1 MTEPAYTLYKMDISY
16 FSGKVEAYL
25 HCKGIAHRKVTA
37 TARVLDEVYAA
48 TGVKKVPAIQ
58 CADGRWL
65 FDSTPMLE
73 WLEDHHPTPCT
84 RPADPALAF
93 IAQLVEDYAD
103 EWLWR
108 PAMWWRWEPLASRRA
123 LGRRIAEEVRP
134 PGVPL
139 GLMAWFFPQRQR
151 WTWLWGDGMNRR
163 NSAQVRALYLEELAS
178 LQAILSRQPY
188 LLGEQPSAADFGYFA
203 SMFRHFGND
212 PDPAEIMRREAPA
225 VYAWLARLWAGASS
239 ATPSAGMP
247 QWQWPQGPG
256 WEDVMARI
264 QRDYLPYLQANAE
277 AFAAGRKRFDF
288 VGYSQ
293 QFPGTV
299 VHRYRVWCRERLQQ
313 RARSLSADDQQRV
326 AQLLGPGSGWQHLI
340 QGDIIAS
347 GLAQQYQLP
356 IAPRQAKAGWRV
368 ALLGQPRD

>member
-1 MTEPAYTLYKMDISY
+1 
-16 FSGKVEAYL
+16 
-25 HCKGIAHRKVTA
+25 
-37 TARVLDEVYAA
+37 
-48 TGVKKVPAIQ
+48 
-58 CADGRWL
+58 
-65 FDSTPMLE
+65 
-73 WLEDHHPTPCT
+73 
-84 RPADPALAF
+84 
-93 IAQLVEDYAD
+93 
-103 EWLWR
+103 
-108 PAMWWRWEPLASRRA
+108 
-123 LGRRIAEEVRP
+123 
-134 PGVPL
+134 
-139 GLMAWFFPQRQR
+139 
-151 WTWLWGDGMNRR
+151 
-163 NSAQVRALYLEELAS
+163 
-178 LQAILSRQPY
+178 
-188 LLGEQPSAADFGYFA
+188 
-203 SMFRHFGND
+203 MFRHFGND

-326 AQLLGPGSGWQHLI
+326 AQLLGPGSGWQDLI

-347 GLAQQYQLP
+347 GLAQEYQLP
-356 IAPRQAKAGWRV
+356 ASFLRGY
-368 ALLGQPRD
+368 L